1 MLHIWGDGHKAN
13 DGEDLDVDSGGL
25 AGEELRPDLEEVV
38 VVPVGI
44 LAADKAHFGSFLFLR
59 NCVLP
64 PRLPSREGRLLLD
77 PGEHYGRAWSKE
89 KKEEERTTDK
99 NARFLIRFKKDG
111 HYYVT

>member
-1 MLHIWGDGHKAN
+1 VLHIWGDGHEAN
-13 DGEDLDVDSGGL
+13 DGKDLDAGSGGL
-25 AGEELRPDLEEVV
+25 AREELRPVLEEMV

-64 PRLPSREGRLLLD
+64 PRFPSREGRLLLD

-89 KKEEERTTDK
+89 KK
-99 NARFLIRFKKDG
+99 KKKELQKKKMQDS
-111 HYYVT
+111 